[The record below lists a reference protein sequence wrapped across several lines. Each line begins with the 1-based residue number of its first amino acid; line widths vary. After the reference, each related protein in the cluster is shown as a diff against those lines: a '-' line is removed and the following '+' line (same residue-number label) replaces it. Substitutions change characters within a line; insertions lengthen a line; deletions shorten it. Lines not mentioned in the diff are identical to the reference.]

1 MAAKE
6 TDCIKR
12 DVCIFH
18 KSGSTSDLCE
28 DCGHYISEAQN
39 TSTNS
44 ARGEIPHSC
53 INCYHNKD
61 DSCFGHV
68 EQWCKLWSGTSP
80 VA

>member
-18 KSGSTSDLCE
+18 NCGSTSNLCK

-44 ARGEIPHSC
+44 IKAEIAALA
-53 INCYHNKD
+53 NE
-61 DSCFGHV
+61 V
-68 EQWCKLWSGTSP
+68 EQMSLLSEHEQDFDFIIKRMRQLSA
-80 VA
+80 V